1 MEETPKPVEQE
12 PKGPHKPKPLSD
24 IVITVT
30 LPEGA
35 GKVTAALGKVYHH
48 TLSDEQMTR
57 LKIATHRRTYEVG
70 PILSVHPQRRQLT
83 VRVPGNRV
91 AWVQRVLL
99 GKQPTSPEEPRYES
113 NEFKDAEK

>member
-1 MEETPKPVEQE
+1 MEKTPRPVEQE
-12 PKGPHKPKPLSD
+12 PKGPRKPKPPSD

-35 GKVTAALGKVYHH
+35 GKITAALGKVYHH
-48 TLSDEQMTR
+48 TLSDEQATR
-57 LKIATHRRTYEVG
+57 LKIASHRRTYEVG
-70 PILSVHPQRRQLT
+70 PILSVHPQKRQLT

-99 GKQPTSPEEPRYES
+99 GQSTVGNEPRYES
-113 NEFKDAEK
+113 NEAPEEAKE

>member
-1 MEETPKPVEQE
+1 MEEIQKPVEQE
-12 PKGPHKPKPLSD
+12 PKGPRKPKPPSD

-30 LPEGA
+30 LPEGV
-35 GKVTAALGKVYHH
+35 GKITNALGKVYHH
-48 TLSDEQMTR
+48 TLSDEQASR
-57 LKIATHRRTYEVG
+57 LKLNSLRRTYEVG

-99 GKQPTSPEEPRYES
+99 GQKPVSPTEPTYES
-113 NEFKDAEK
+113 NEPKDSRK